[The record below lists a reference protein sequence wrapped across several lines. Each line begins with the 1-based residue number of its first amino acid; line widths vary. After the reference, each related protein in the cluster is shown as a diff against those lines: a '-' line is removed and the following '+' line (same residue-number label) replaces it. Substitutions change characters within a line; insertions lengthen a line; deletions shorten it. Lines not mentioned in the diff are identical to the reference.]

1 MFLVWAFELRYSDL
15 GVTVSLSQQLA
26 HGSGNIKPEP

>member
-1 MFLVWAFELRYSDL
+1 MFLAWAFAFKYSDL

-26 HGSGNIKPEP
+26 HGSGNIKPEL